1 MVLFAGRRLESPAL
15 PLPFRDAGDCL
26 GDEPDIVAQALGNHV
41 EVRSL
46 LRCGDGAGD
55 VRAPRQPRFRFYWPP
70 TAAAAIALAARASS
84 SCASV
89 RNWMRAARLA
99 SR

>member
-1 MVLFAGRRLESPAL
+1 MVLLVGWRLESPAL
-15 PLPFRDAGDCL
+15 PLPFRDVDDCL
-26 GDEPDIVAQALGNHV
+26 GDEPDVIAQALGIHV

-55 VRAPRQPRFRFYWPP
+55 MRAPARFRFYWPP
-70 TAAAAIALAARASS
+70 TAAAASALAARASL